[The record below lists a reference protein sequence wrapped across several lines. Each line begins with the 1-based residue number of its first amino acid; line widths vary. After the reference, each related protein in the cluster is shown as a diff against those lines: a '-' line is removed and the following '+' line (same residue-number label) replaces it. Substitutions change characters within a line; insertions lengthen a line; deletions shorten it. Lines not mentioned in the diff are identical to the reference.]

1 MVRHGEKWRDQDFMK
16 VIILKLD
23 LAKLLLSE
31 LNILVNV
38 FVFLCSY
45 DRTHFIVQEFFFS
58 ILLLEVILVN
68 YIVLEIFDSLMQLT
82 FIFI

>member
-45 DRTHFIVQEFFFS
+45 DRTHFIVQEFFFFYHF
-58 ILLLEVILVN
+58 VIGSNTSKLR
-68 YIVLEIFDSLMQLT
+68 IS
-82 FIFI
+82 